1 MDAVKAT
8 IDGMGGRVE
17 LDSQPGL
24 GTTTALLVPITAAVQ
39 RVLLVGIGAAT
50 VAIPIAKVERAVEV
64 ETETIEASGNEAFT
78 LVDDAPV
85 LVIDLGVRLGL
96 KSESRGET
104 RPLVLAELREQRVA
118 LAVDRLEGQQE
129 IYVKALPRLLS
140 GARGLSGF
148 TVMADGRPV
157 FLLDVNQLT

>member
-8 IDGMGGRVE
+8 IDGLGGRVE
-17 LDSQPGL
+17 LESQPGL

-39 RVLLVGIGAAT
+39 RVLLVGIGADT
-50 VAIPIAKVERAVEV
+50 VAIPISKVERAVEV
-64 ETETIEASGNEAFT
+64 EYAAIEASGNEAFA
-78 LVDDAPV
+78 LIDDVPL
-85 LVIDLGVRLGL
+85 LVIDLGIRLGL
-96 KSESRGET
+96 ASERSGDT
-104 RPLVLAELREQRVA
+104 RPLVIAELREQRVA

-129 IYVKALPRLLS
+129 IYVKALPRLLAA
-140 GARGLSGF
+140 ARGLSGF